1 MASILTETIG
11 VQNFEIV
18 ANRIGSILLEEIENQ
33 KKIQGFDDTVEVFN
47 ERIEPFSKEQD
58 VQITIAFREAQ
69 YGGQTV
75 RDSQGEYFYFIDIF
89 ASGYGFDDVSPSIV
103 AKNKLF
109 RYVGLA
115 RYILTSGKYLTLGF
129 PPGFI
134 GGKYIEKIT
143 LDTDYSNFGNHSN
156 YDGSYIRFARII
168 YKVRVQENQAL
179 WEGVALQ
186 GNTTNVTLDNTNK
199 GTKFIFNN

>member
-11 VQNFEIV
+11 VQNFEVV
-18 ANRIGSILLEEIENQ
+18 ANRIGSILLEEIQNQ
-33 KKIQGFDDTVEVFN
+33 KNIQGFKDHVEIFN
-47 ERIEPFSKEQD
+47 ERIEPFDKNQD
-58 VQITIAFREAQ
+58 VMLTIAFRQAE
-69 YGGQTV
+69 YGGQTT
-75 RDSQGEYFYFIDIF
+75 RDSQGEYLYFIDIF
-89 ASGYGFDDVSPSIV
+89 GSGWGEEENAPSII

-109 RYVGLA
+109 RYVGLV
-115 RYILTSGKYLTLGF
+115 RYILSSGKYLTLGF

-168 YKVRVQENQAL
+168 YRVRVQENQEL
-179 WEGVALQ
+179 WQGVPLQ
-186 GNTTNVTLDNTNK
+186 GNTTNVTLDNTAQ
-199 GTKFIFNN
+199 GTQYIFNN